1 MFAFIISRCILLVL
15 AVSILWTFQIDRD
28 SLNLATPLPSGDLA
42 AIDQISTV
50 TQASEW
56 LGPLAPIAISPFF
69 GITIL
74 AGVSQFGG
82 NWPLPHSM
90 ISDNPVLGNPYL
102 FWTFLCLTILT
113 SVPRLTKVSKPFAQA
128 IDQLEAYAGIIT
140 IVLIRVLTVL
150 PGETPGI
157 DEITVV
163 HASIFTFST
172 SVLYCLFAAFNIVV
186 INTIKFFFEIMVW
199 LIPIPFI
206 DGLLEVTNK
215 LICALLLAVYLWS
228 PTVALFLNLI
238 LLAAGLVVF
247 RWINRRVHYIRNII
261 WDQLWCFIRPAYQ
274 VPEIAE
280 LMVFPDRPLG
290 PFPTKTRLHLRPH
303 AEGWKLTQQRLI
315 LGDKTMVLPGS
326 SHQLKIYDAILV
338 NRIEIEGSQPAH
350 LYFSKRYSRNLEK
363 LSHLLGVHL
372 PKSNSKINTSIESLE
387 SDGEF
392 NLP

>member
-15 AVSILWTFQIDRD
+15 AASILWTFQIDRD

-82 NWPLPHSM
+82 NWPLPQSM

-113 SVPRLTKVSKPFAQA
+113 SVPRFTKVSKPFAQA
-128 IDQLEAYAGIIT
+128 IDQLETYAGIIT

-163 HASIFTFST
+163 HASIFTF
-172 SVLYCLFAAFNIVV
+172 
-186 INTIKFFFEIMVW
+186 
-199 LIPIPFI
+199 
-206 DGLLEVTNK
+206 
-215 LICALLLAVYLWS
+215 
-228 PTVALFLNLI
+228 
-238 LLAAGLVVF
+238 
-247 RWINRRVHYIRNII
+247 
-261 WDQLWCFIRPAYQ
+261 
-274 VPEIAE
+274 
-280 LMVFPDRPLG
+280 
-290 PFPTKTRLHLRPH
+290 
-303 AEGWKLTQQRLI
+303 
-315 LGDKTMVLPGS
+315 
-326 SHQLKIYDAILV
+326 
-338 NRIEIEGSQPAH
+338 
-350 LYFSKRYSRNLEK
+350 
-363 LSHLLGVHL
+363 
-372 PKSNSKINTSIESLE
+372 
-387 SDGEF
+387 
-392 NLP
+392 